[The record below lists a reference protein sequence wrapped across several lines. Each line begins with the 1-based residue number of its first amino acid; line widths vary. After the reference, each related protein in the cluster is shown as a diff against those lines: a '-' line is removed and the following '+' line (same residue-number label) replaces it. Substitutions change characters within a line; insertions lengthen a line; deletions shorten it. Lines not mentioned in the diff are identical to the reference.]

1 MLIIPWTLKTGCPP
15 RSHAPTTLSCEAVST
30 YCVSREAERNMA
42 AQLKPLLVSG
52 FSGQGYRNLA
62 RAQAQTVFAEFTIF
76 IEKKLKDKP
85 N

>member
-1 MLIIPWTLKTGCPP
+1 MLIIPWTMKTGRPP
-15 RSHAPTTLSCEAVST
+15 RSHAPTTFSCEAVST
-30 YCVSREAERNMA
+30 YCISREAERKTA
-42 AQLKPLLVSG
+42 AQLKALPVSS